1 MRGMGI
7 LCTLA
12 CVVMTSCGA
21 AVQTTD
27 FTDER
32 QASEREPGVVT
43 VVIENET
50 PVPIAGVQLIL
61 DGESMDIER
70 AERPLDVTV
79 GPGEHDLV
87 LDLMLQRE
95 GPAMFN
101 SLLGYEARVRGAT
114 RVAVDPGC
122 RLTVRA
128 TAYVPQLVQV
138 RPVIRFYFQTECV
151 LSETQAS

>member
-1 MRGMGI
+1 M
-7 LCTLA
+7 
-12 CVVMTSCGA
+12 
-21 AVQTTD
+21 
-27 FTDER
+27 
-32 QASEREPGVVT
+32 T

-50 PVPIAGVQLIL
+50 PVPIAGVQLTV
-61 DGESMDIER
+61 DGESMGIEG

-87 LDLMLQRE
+87 LDVMLQRE

-101 SLLGYEARVRGAT
+101 SLLGYEARVRGET
-114 RVAVDPGC
+114 RVAVDRGC

-138 RPVIRFYFQTECV
+138 RPVIRFYYLTECV
-151 LSETQAS
+151 LPESEAS

>member
-1 MRGMGI
+1 MRAMGCVFTI
-7 LCTLA
+7 A
-12 CVVMTSCGA
+12 CLVATSCGA

-32 QASEREPGVVT
+32 QANERAPGVVT

-50 PVPIAGVQLIL
+50 PVPIAGVQLTL
-61 DGESMDIER
+61 DGESMGIEG

-87 LDLMLQRE
+87 LDLMLQRD
-95 GPAMFN
+95 GPAMFGP
-101 SLLGYEARVRGAT
+101 LVGYEARVRGET
-114 RVAVDPGC
+114 TVAVDPGC
-122 RLTVRA
+122 RLMVRA

-138 RPVIRFYFQTECV
+138 RPEIRFYFLTECS
-151 LSETQAS
+151 LPESPTS